1 VQSDFAHSK
10 SAKYR
15 DLAELLLET
24 DHVSEA
30 ERILDLLKEEELKEA
45 VRGEAKNASARRASL
60 TLSGHS
66 KTRKP
71 D

>member
-1 VQSDFAHSK
+1 MQSDFAHSK

>member
-60 TLSGHS
+60 TLSGQS